1 MQATRRSFLGGI
13 AAAAAALFTKPE
25 SLLARTA
32 NDAAR
37 MPAIPPTGPLDQNFW
52 EDLRGQFLIP
62 ADEAF
67 FNTGTLGSQPRVVL
81 DAVTQQITRVV
92 RDISHWDYKP
102 GNEQYFTGYNP
113 EIRVRENLASLINA
127 GAE

>member
-1 MQATRRSFLGGI
+1 M
-13 AAAAAALFTKPE
+13 
-25 SLLARTA
+25 
-32 NDAAR
+32 
-37 MPAIPPTGPLDQNFW
+37 
-52 EDLRGQFLIP
+52 
-62 ADEAF
+62 
-67 FNTGTLGSQPRVVL
+67 L